1 MEVAGEV
8 LEPVARRG
16 ERVMALIGG
25 GGYAEKARV
34 PAAQAMPVP
43 KGMDFAQ
50 AAAIPEAFLT
60 AWLNLCL
67 LAKLK
72 VGETAVIHAAGSGVG
87 TAALQIC
94 RGVAERVLATSSPNK
109 QAACRSFGATDWLPR
124 DEVPRRLAEV
134 VKADV
139 IFDLVGASYLE
150 ANIAALALHGRL
162 CCISTLGGARGT
174 LDVGTLLIK
183 RLTVMGSTL
192 RSRSAEQKAKL
203 VRDFIEKALPR
214 FEKGELRPVLDRT
227 FPLADAQ
234 AAHEVLQRNE
244 VVGKIV
250 LLP

>member
-43 KGMDFAQ
+43 KGMDFAH

-72 VGETAVIHAAGSGVG
+72 RGETVVIHAAGSGVG

-94 RGVAERVLATSSPNK
+94 RGVAGKVLATSSPAK
-109 QAACRSFGATDWLPR
+109 QAACRSFGATDWLAR
-124 DEVPRRLAEV
+124 DEVPRRLAEL

-150 ANIAALALHGRL
+150 ANIAALRLHGRL
-162 CCISTLGGARGT
+162 CCISTLGGAKGT
-174 LDVGTLLIK
+174 LDLGAMLTK
-183 RLTVMGSTL
+183 RLTLFGSTV
-192 RSRSAEQKAKL
+192 RSRTAEQKAKL
-203 VRDFIEKALPR
+203 VRDFSEKALPR
-214 FEKGELRPVLDRT
+214 FARGELKPVLART
-227 FPLADAQ
+227 FPFSEAE
-234 AAHEVLQRNE
+234 AAHEALE
-244 VVGKIV
+244 DGAVVGKIV
-250 LLP
+250 LIP